1 MALEQTLS
9 TTTLTNCDREPIH
22 QLGRVQSY
30 GALIAVSTDWI
41 VQHASDNLQEIL
53 GTHVSDAI
61 GQSLGD
67 LIAENA
73 FARIRRDL
81 SALEAPNST
90 LRLFNIVLK
99 HSTQAFDVNIHQS
112 GRHLI
117 IEFEPKFER
126 SDRDVMSEIY
136 PHFSQLRRDE
146 DIARLAQGAAR
157 GLQAISGFDSVMVYQ
172 FQPDHSGQVI
182 AEVRADRTK
191 KYEGMFFPASD
202 IPVQARALYKRSL
215 LRLIADVDDEGAPIT
230 PGFKIDGAPLDLSL
244 AVTRAVS
251 PIHLEYL
258 RNMGVRASM
267 SVSIMKDGEL
277 WGLFAC
283 HHHRPRY
290 IDYERRTAIEMFAHV
305 FSYELSQFESSQR
318 SREEK
323 NMNRLQTQLMAMLA
337 DGRPFKDSLISV
349 SDDIQDVIPHDGLV
363 LYSDNEFHAVG
374 TAPTADETRSLA
386 RKLDLTIGAT
396 VFSTNQLESLH
407 EPAREYIDR
416 CAGILAIPISKR
428 PRDYLIL
435 CRRNISQTVDWAGDP
450 TKPMEIGPNGVRL
463 TPRKSFEL
471 WQETV
476 EWRSA
481 PWNEHTQHA
490 ANLLRTVLL
499 EVFLKVTE
507 AANAERARAQEQQQL
522 LISELNHRVRNILNL
537 MRGLVTQTKGTA
549 RTLTEFT
556 DNLDGRIHSL
566 ARAHDQLTNEQW
578 EPASLQ
584 ALIKCELE
592 AYSSGRADEVV
603 ISGPDALI
611 APQAFTTLALV
622 LHEMTTNSVK
632 HGALSNHVGRVEIT
646 LKEEDSGALLIDW
659 VERGGPPVSPP
670 SRRGFGST
678 IVENSIPH
686 ELKGDATVHY
696 KTTGLEAHF
705 RIPTLHLRGIQHD
718 NSRISDTVLVDNGTK
733 GAPVLSG
740 KALVVE
746 DSFIIAMDVSAM
758 LEDMGFFEVVSAS
771 SVTKALDKL
780 ADGGIEYAVLD
791 VNLGSEQSVPVAEEL
806 ARQNIPFVLTTGY
819 GEVQTIIDI
828 YPPCPI
834 VQKPISERALATALI
849 RAAETLQGKGI

>member
-1 MALEQTLS
+1 MALEQTVS

-30 GALIAVSTDWI
+30 GGLIALSTDWI
-41 VQHASDNLQEIL
+41 VQHASENLQEIL
-53 GTHVSDAI
+53 GIAAEEAI
-61 GQSLGD
+61 GQSLAG
-67 LIAENA
+67 LITEAA
-73 FARIRRDL
+73 FSRIRRNL
-81 SALEAPNST
+81 GALEAPDSS
-90 LRLFNIVLK
+90 LRFFNIPLK
-99 HSTQAFDVNIHQS
+99 TGVQAFDISIHQS
-112 GRHLI
+112 GRHLVV
-117 IEFEPKFER
+117 EFEPKFDR
-126 SDRDVMSEIY
+126 SERDVMSEIY

-146 DIARLAQGAAR
+146 GIARLAQGAAR
-157 GLQAISGFDSVMVYQ
+157 GLQALSGFDSVMVYQ
-172 FQPDHSGQVI
+172 FQPDQSGQVI
-182 AEVRADRTK
+182 AEVRSDRTK
-191 KYEGMFFPASD
+191 KYENMFFPASD

-215 LRLIADVDDEGAPIT
+215 LRLIADVDDAGSPIT
-230 PGFKIDGAPLDLSL
+230 PAFKIDGAPLDLSL

-283 HHHRPRY
+283 HHNRPRY

-305 FSYELSQFESSQR
+305 FSYELSQFETKQR

-349 SDDIQDVIPHDGLV
+349 SEDIQDVIPHDGLV
-363 LYSDNEFHAVG
+363 LYSDGDFQATG
-374 TAPTADETRSLA
+374 LTPTAEETRSLA
-386 RKLDLTIGAT
+386 RMLDLTIGTTA
-396 VFSTNQLESLH
+396 FSTNQLESLH
-407 EPAREYIDR
+407 EPARDYIDR

-435 CRRNISQTVDWAGDP
+435 CRRKISQTVEWAGDP
-450 TKPMEIGPNGVRL
+450 TKPMEVGPNGVRL
-463 TPRKSFEL
+463 TPRKSFEA

-476 EWRSA
+476 EWRSV
-481 PWNEHTQHA
+481 PWAEEALHS

-499 EVFLKVTE
+499 EIFLKVTE
-507 AANAERARAQEQQQL
+507 AANAERARAEEQQQL

-566 ARAHDQLTNEQW
+566 ARAHDQLTSEQW
-578 EPASLQ
+578 EPASLR
-584 ALIKCELE
+584 ALITCELE
-592 AYSSGRADEVV
+592 AYTTGRPDEVV
-603 ISGPDALI
+603 INGPDALI
-611 APQAFTTLALV
+611 LPTAFTTLALV
-622 LHEMTTNSVK
+622 LHELTTNSVK
-632 HGALSNHVGRVEIT
+632 HGALSNGVGRVIIT

-659 VERGGPPVSPP
+659 VERGGPPVAPP
-670 SRRGFGST
+670 SRRGFGSS

-686 ELKGDATVHY
+686 ELKGDAKIQY
-696 KTTGLEAHF
+696 KTTGLEASF
-705 RIPTLHLRGIQHD
+705 RIPTLYLHKIVD
-718 NSRISDTVLVDNGTK
+718 ETTVAKTTITVDP
-733 GAPVLSG
+733 AQQAAQLQG

-746 DSFIIAMDVSAM
+746 DSFIIAMDLTAM
-758 LEDMGFFEVVSAS
+758 LEDMGFFEVASAS
-771 SVTKALDKL
+771 SVGKALDAL
-780 ADGGIEYAVLD
+780 AEGGFEYAVLD

-806 ARQNIPFVLTTGY
+806 ARQGIPFVLTTGY
-819 GEVQTIIDI
+819 GEVQDIVDI

-834 VQKPISERALATALI
+834 VQKPISESALATALI
-849 RAAETLQGKGI
+849 RAGEMKAARDS